1 MIIGITGT
9 FGAGKGTIVEYL
21 QKKGFV
27 HFSVREYLVKQIKK
41 QNLEVNRD
49 NMVKV
54 ANNLRKE
61 HSPSYIIEEL
71 YKEAEKT
78 GKDSVIESIR
88 NVGEINKLKELGDF
102 YLFAV
107 DANPKIRYERLS
119 KRGTVTDDVSFKRF
133 LEEEKREMNNP
144 DPNKQNLAKC
154 IEMADF
160 RFQNNGS
167 FEDLYNQ
174 VEKTMDLIKN
184 N

>member
-21 QKKGFV
+21 KEKGFA
-27 HFSVREYLVKQIKK
+27 HFSVRDYLIKEIKK

-49 NMVKV
+49 NMVIV
-54 ANNLRKE
+54 ANNLREK
-61 HSPSYIIEEL
+61 HSPSYIIEQL
-71 YKEAEKT
+71 YKKAEKT

-88 NVGEINKLKELGDF
+88 NIGEIKKLKQLGNF
-102 YLFAV
+102 YLFSI
-107 DANPKIRYERLS
+107 DAYPKIRYERLS
-119 KRGTVTDDVSFKRF
+119 KRGTVTDNISFKEF

-144 DPNKQNLAKC
+144 DPNKQNISKC

-167 FEDLYNQ
+167 FEDLNKQ
-174 VEKTMDLIKN
+174 IGKIMDLIKN
-184 N
+184 E